1 MGEIILV
8 NKYPTKILLKKFWQ
22 FLSQFKYQIILAI
35 ILTII
40 SVYIFVQA
48 PKLLGKVVNSV
59 LDFYIFE
66 KEVYIHESFDE
77 LVQVTLLYVAA
88 YVLKI
93 FISRIMAKLSEKT
106 AANLKSALN
115 DKLIHLS
122 PNALNQEYSGNVL
135 ARLNNDVANI
145 KSFVSKSVTLFL
157 SDLFIIIFI
166 IIVAIR
172 FNAQLSLIFISV
184 IPFYLMLTYIA
195 HKKTMDNYK
204 SYQDVLGRQM
214 GVIGTLLPNRFSIN
228 SFNAI
233 NFLKKHFKFLSAEQK
248 VVFLKSRFY
257 SDITS
262 PISSLLT
269 SAVQLLIYLVA
280 GYMVVKG
287 TLSLGEFSTFALYYQ
302 LFKKPFL
309 SLNSTLN
316 TIRIAFSSFS
326 RVLEILEL
334 PETSNQNAILLNKDD
349 VAGEVEFKDISY
361 KNIANLNLKIQ
372 SGEIINLVGE
382 NKDDLIDLLLLFNEA
397 DNGKILLD
405 GEDIS
410 QFDLN
415 SYRSIF
421 GVSLNDDWIVSGSV
435 RDNVSYS
442 KSDAKLDDV
451 IETCRL
457 VGIDDLIE
465 KYPDKYDTKLSND
478 FQNFSSGEGKLICV
492 ARALFADPK
501 ILILDYPNYLSVS
514 KLKRITEGKTAIIL
528 TPDET
533 YIDFADKTINLDNL

>member
-1 MGEIILV
+1 MV

-184 IPFYLMLTYIA
+184 IPFYLILTYIA

-228 SFNAI
+228 SLNAI

-262 PISSLLT
+262 PLSSLLT

-334 PETSNQNAILLNKDD
+334 PETINQNAILLNKDD

-421 GVSLNDDWIVSGSV
+421 GVSLHDDWIVSGSV

>member
-1 MGEIILV
+1 MV
-8 NKYPTKILLKKFWQ
+8 NKYPTKILLKKFWE

-59 LDFYIFE
+59 LDFYIFD

-77 LVQVTLLYVAA
+77 LVEVTLLYVAA
-88 YVLKI
+88 YALKI
-93 FISRIMAKLSEKT
+93 PISRIMAKLSERT

-157 SDLFIIIFI
+157 SDLFIIIFVI
-166 IIVAIR
+166 IAAIR
-172 FNAQLSLIFISV
+172 FNAQLSLIFICV
-184 IPFYLMLTYIA
+184 IPFYLILTYIA

-204 SYQDVLGRQM
+204 SYQDVLGQQM

-228 SFNAI
+228 SLNAI

-262 PISSLLT
+262 PLSSLLT

-287 TLSLGEFSTFALYYQ
+287 TLSLGEFSTFALYFQ

-316 TIRIAFSSFS
+316 TVRIAFSSFS

-334 PETSNQNAILLNKDD
+334 PETINQNAILLNKDD
-349 VAGEVEFKDISY
+349 VAGDVEFKDISY
-361 KNIANLNLKIQ
+361 KNITKLNLKIQ

-382 NKDDLIDLLLLFNEA
+382 NKEDLIDLLLLFNEA

-421 GVSLNDDWIVSGSV
+421 GVSLHDDWIVSGSV

-442 KSDAKLDDV
+442 KSDAQLDDV
-451 IETCRL
+451 IETCKL

>member
-1 MGEIILV
+1 MV

-184 IPFYLMLTYIA
+184 IPFYLILTYIA

-228 SFNAI
+228 SLNAI

-533 YIDFADKTINLDNL
+533 YIDFADKTIILDNP